1 MFVEVGDR
9 RLDVEVSGP
18 PDGRVL
24 LYHHGT
30 PGAVTQPPHLRAAL
44 HDRGLRLVS
53 YSRAGYGSSTRQAGR
68 RVADAASDAAAV
80 LDALEVERCAV
91 AGWSG
96 GGPHALA
103 TAALVPDR
111 VTAVVLMAGVA
122 PADAP
127 DLDFLDGMGADNHD
141 EFAAAAEG
149 EAALR
154 AYLEPQVTD
163 LTGGDPQ
170 ALVAGMRSLLPE
182 VDQAVV
188 TAEFA
193 TFLLASFANGLASG
207 VDGWVDDDLAFLQPW
222 GFDLGA
228 PASHGI
234 PVFVW
239 QGDADLMVPAAH
251 GAWLASHVPG
261 AVAHLEP
268 HDGHLTIVVGAV
280 DRMVAELFDLP

>member
-18 PDGRVL
+18 PDGRVV

-30 PGAVTQPPHLRAAL
+30 PGSVTQPPHLRTAL
-44 HDRGLRLVS
+44 LDRGMRLVS
-53 YSRAGYGSSTRQAGR
+53 FSRAGYGSSTRRAGR

-80 LDALEVERCAV
+80 LNALEVDRCAV

-103 TAALVPDR
+103 TAALLPDR
-111 VTAVVLMAGVA
+111 VSAVVLMASVA

-127 DLDFLDGMGADNHD
+127 DLDFLDGMGTDNQH
-141 EFAAAAEG
+141 EFAAAREG

-154 AYLEPQVTD
+154 AYLEPQVPD
-163 LTGGDPQ
+163 LVRGSPE

-182 VDQAVV
+182 VDQAAV
-188 TAEFA
+188 TADFASFLLTSFA
-193 TFLLASFANGLASG
+193 TGLASG
-207 VDGWVDDDLAFLQPW
+207 VDGWVDDDLAFLRPW
-222 GFDLGA
+222 GFDLDA
-228 PASHGI
+228 PARHGI

-239 QGDADLMVPAAH
+239 QGGADLMVPAAH
-251 GAWLASHVPG
+251 GAWLAAHVSG

-268 HDGHLTIVVGAV
+268 DDGHLTIVVGAV
-280 DRMVAELFDLP
+280 DRMVAELVNHR